1 MAVLDLGEQPF
12 FSNKSRAF
20 WNLHAAG
27 WAGVTALYSVTV
39 IANNQP
45 LSFLLEVL
53 ISTVTGFSISLLMS
67 VVFRYVI
74 NQRPLVTWGTTGAV
88 VIAATLLYAY
98 IDTWVLQTLREGADG
113 RPFAQLMVTA
123 LFRDGLLIG
132 GWSALYYAINYFV
145 RAEEQADQLIR
156 LEAAA
161 TSAQLTMLRYQ
172 LNPHFL
178 FNTLNSI
185 STLVLLKHTE
195 QANAMLSR
203 LSSFLRFTLINEA
216 EAKVTLAQ
224 EVETLKLYLDIEKM
238 RFEERLRTEF
248 TIDPEAVNALVPS
261 LLLQPLVENAIKYAV
276 TPQEEGADISII
288 AQRAGDRLRI
298 IVSDTGPG
306 LQATVQDPKL
316 STGVG
321 MVNTRER
328 LIQAYGEDQ
337 RFDHYT
343 RSGGGFE
350 VVVELPYQTKQRS
363 GGETQAI
370 GAPATPVTVAPQGV
384 VNA

>member
-27 WAGVTALYSVTV
+27 WAGVTALYSVTIV
-39 IANNQP
+39 TSNLP
-45 LSFLLEVL
+45 LSRLIEVL
-53 ISTVTGFSISLLMS
+53 ISTLTGFSISLLMS

-74 NQRPLVTWGTTGAV
+74 NQRPLVTWTTTVAV
-88 VIAATLLYAY
+88 VFLATLLYAY
-98 IDTWVLQTLREGADG
+98 IDSWVLQTLRVGADES
-113 RPFAQLMVTA
+113 PFAQLVVQS
-123 LFRDGLLIG
+123 LFRCGLLLG
-132 GWSALYYAINYFV
+132 GWSALYFAINYFV

-185 STLVLLKHTE
+185 STLVMLKQTD

-216 EAKVTLAQ
+216 EAKVTLTQ

-238 RFEERLRTEF
+238 RFEERLRTDF
-248 TIDPEAVNALVPS
+248 TIDPEASDALVPS

-276 TPQEEGADISII
+276 TPQEDGADISII
-288 AQRAGDRLRI
+288 AQRAGERLRV
-298 IVSDTGPG
+298 IVSDSGPG
-306 LQATVQDPKL
+306 LQATAQDPKL

-328 LIQAYGEDQ
+328 LIQAYGDDQ

-350 VVVELPYQTKQRS
+350 VVIEFPYQTKRS

-370 GAPATPVTVAPQGV
+370 GAPEKPVTIAPQGV

>member
-20 WNLHAAG
+20 WNLQAAG
-27 WAGVTALYSVTV
+27 WAGVTAIYSVTV

-45 LSFLLEVL
+45 LSLLFEVL

-74 NQRPLVTWGTTGAV
+74 NQRPLITWTTTAAV
-88 VIAATLLYAY
+88 VITATLLYAY
-98 IDTWVLQTLREGADG
+98 IDTWVLQTIREGADES
-113 RPFAQLMVTA
+113 PFAQLMIAA
-123 LFRDGLLIG
+123 LFRDGLLLG

-145 RAEEQADQLIR
+145 RAEEQADQMIR

-185 STLVLLKHTE
+185 STLVMLKHTD

-216 EAKVTLAQ
+216 EAKVTLTQ

-248 TIDPEAVNALVPS
+248 SIDDDARDALMPS

-306 LQATVQDPKL
+306 LQTTAPDPKF

-321 MVNTRER
+321 MANTRER
-328 LIQAYGEDQ
+328 LIQAYGEEQ
-337 RFDHYT
+337 RFDHYA

-350 VVVELPYQTKQRS
+350 VVIEFPYQTRRS
-363 GGETQAI
+363 GGETQVI
-370 GAPATPVTVAPQGV
+370 GAAEPPVAITQQGV
-384 VNA
+384 VTA

>member
-1 MAVLDLGEQPF
+1 MLA
-12 FSNKSRAF
+12 
-20 WNLHAAG
+20 
-27 WAGVTALYSVTV
+27 
-39 IANNQP
+39 
-45 LSFLLEVL
+45 
-53 ISTVTGFSISLLMS
+53 
-67 VVFRYVI
+67 
-74 NQRPLVTWGTTGAV
+74 
-88 VIAATLLYAY
+88 
-98 IDTWVLQTLREGADG
+98 
-113 RPFAQLMVTA
+113 A
-123 LFRDGLLIG
+123 LFRDGLLLG

-185 STLVLLKHTE
+185 STLVLLKQTE

-248 TIDPEAVNALVPS
+248 TIDPEAVDALVPS

-350 VVVELPYQTKQRS
+350 VVVEFPYQAKQRS

-370 GAPATPVTVAPQGV
+370 SAPAKPVTVVPQGV